1 MKPDISYLGLD
12 FEEAAQLQTSMVEV
26 MLQLQS
32 KQSPVEELLRQ
43 ADELILHQKPKAAVY
58 SAMAESL
65 GIAWKDLHAFLEQR
79 KAIVDKNFL
88 FQGHLQV

>member
-1 MKPDISYLGLD
+1 MAYLGD
-12 FEEAAQLQTSMVEV
+12 HFEEAAEIQNSLLEV
-26 MLQLQS
+26 LSQLQS

-65 GIAWKDLHAFLEQR
+65 GSAWQDLHNFIEQR
-79 KAIVDKNFL
+79 NSIVDKNFL